1 MAVEDKKK
9 KSGSLPGHE
18 KRPQAQSW
26 SAGGPSESKKGPKH
40 RKGGGG
46 CVIKLD
52 KNGYRDVGTDSIKG
66 DNNRLESDVP
76 AASVDEEAILRLS
89 DPEIPYAFG
98 DSKSD
103 WTKRLA
109 EKCKSR
115 LSIHKADDLTKEGIY
130 VYKRPVRSGSSQ
142 HGMLVE
148 HAGTVFH
155 HVVVYVVCKGE
166 PLRSFEFGPN
176 DQNDVTENLM
186 SHVQIGPVLS
196 ENPALPEEECLPML
210 RIEVEHSAIDAAH
223 VQKALEFASSQ
234 KYNVLH
240 RNCISFA
247 DFIVRVLTKN
257 AVKHAPLLF
266 DTCVGS
272 VPSKD
277 SPLLAI
283 LYMTQQLT
291 WFDICDGGKL
301 IKDFLAHY
309 GPGLVEFIEKAA
321 MGNKSADVR
330 PHSQK
335 KGGLLDLLAPPR

>member
-1 MAVEDKKK
+1 M
-9 KSGSLPGHE
+9 
-18 KRPQAQSW
+18 
-26 SAGGPSESKKGPKH
+26 
-40 RKGGGG
+40 
-46 CVIKLD
+46 
-52 KNGYRDVGTDSIKG
+52 
-66 DNNRLESDVP
+66 
-76 AASVDEEAILRLS
+76 
-89 DPEIPYAFG
+89 
-98 DSKSD
+98 
-103 WTKRLA
+103 A

-115 LSIHKADDLTKEGIY
+115 FSIHESNDFEKEGIY
-130 VYKRPVRSGSSQ
+130 IYKRPVRSGSPE

-155 HVVVYVVCKGE
+155 HVVVYVACKGE

-176 DQNDVTENLM
+176 NHDDVTENLM
-186 SHVQIGPVLS
+186 SEVEAGPILS
-196 ENPALPEEECLPML
+196 EDPELPEAEFLPMM

-234 KYNVLH
+234 RYHALR

-301 IKDFLAHY
+301 MKDFVGHY
-309 GPGLVEFIEKAA
+309 GPGLVEFIEKAMA
-321 MGNKSADVR
+321 NKSTETHPD
-330 PHSQK
+330 SQENK
-335 KGGLLDLLAPPR
+335 MKGGLLDLRAPSRRSKAFS